1 MSAKKIEITEV
12 IEVNGRPVVRG
23 TVDGE
28 AFEAS
33 PKRWGSK
40 MLMNVLNTNIDR
52 GTRIAVGR
60 AAKKAV
66 KGASMTLPA
75 ATLVRP
81 RKPKVVAEAP
91 APVKIDYSGLT
102 VPGLRAIA
110 KAQGRKGYSD
120 MNRGQLLVLLA
131 A

>member
-1 MSAKKIEITEV
+1 MSAKKIEIVEV
-12 IEVNGRPVVRG
+12 IEVDGRPVVRG

-40 MLMNVLNTNIDR
+40 MLMNVLSTSMDR
-52 GTRIAVGR
+52 GARIAVGR

-81 RKPKVVAEAP
+81 RKPNVEAAP
-91 APVKIDYSGLT
+91 TPVKIDLTGLT

-120 MNRGQLLVLLA
+120 MNRGQLLALLA